1 MSVHIGANKGD
12 IADVVLLPGDP
23 LRAQFI
29 AENYLSN
36 PVQYNQVRG
45 MYGYTGT
52 YKGMP
57 VSVQGSGMGIPS
69 ISIYAHELINNYGVQ
84 RLMRIG
90 SCGSMQEHVKIR
102 DLVFGMASSHDSAI
116 NDRRFPD
123 MTYAP
128 IADYG
133 LLEKAVN
140 TAREKG
146 YRHHVGNILST
157 DLFYNDDLELWKQ
170 WAAFGV
176 LAVEMEAA
184 ALYTLASKFGVQAL
198 TMLTVSDHLVTGEQT
213 SSEEREK
220 TFTQMMEVAL
230 ETAVSQQ

>member
-36 PVQYNQVRG
+36 PVQYNKVRG
-45 MYGYTGT
+45 MYGFTGS
-52 YKGMP
+52 YKGTK

-69 ISIYAHELINNYGVQ
+69 ISIYTHELINDFGVK

-102 DLVFGMASSHDSAI
+102 DIVFGMAASHDSGI

-128 IADYG
+128 TADYT
-133 LLEKAVN
+133 LLETAVN
-140 TAREKG
+140 TARDKN
-146 YRHHVGNILST
+146 YTFHVGNILST
-157 DLFYNDDLELWKQ
+157 DTFYNDDPDLWKQ
-170 WAAFGV
+170 WSAFGV
-176 LAVEMEAA
+176 LAVEMEGS
-184 ALYTLASKFGVQAL
+184 ALYTLASKFGAQAL

-213 SSEEREK
+213 TSEEREK

-230 ETAVSQQ
+230 ETAVS

>member
-1 MSVHIGANKGD
+1 MSVHIGANPGD
-12 IADVVLLPGDP
+12 IAELVLMPGDP

-36 PVQYNQVRG
+36 PVQYNKVRG
-45 MYGYTGT
+45 MYGFTGT
-52 YKGMP
+52 YKGKP

-69 ISIYAHELINNYGVQ
+69 IGIYAHELINDFGVK

-90 SCGSMQEHVKIR
+90 SCGSLQKHVKIR
-102 DLVFGMASSHDSAI
+102 DIVFGMAASHDSGI

-128 IADYG
+128 TADFT
-133 LLEKAVN
+133 LLETAVN
-140 TAREKG
+140 SARSKN
-146 YRHHVGNILST
+146 YQFHVGNILST
-157 DLFYNDDLELWKQ
+157 DTFYNDDPDLSKQ

-176 LAVEMEAA
+176 LAVEMEGA

-213 SSEEREK
+213 TSEEREK

-230 ETAVSQQ
+230 ETAVSE

>member
-36 PVQYNQVRG
+36 PVQYNKVRG

>member
-1 MSVHIGANKGD
+1 MSVHIGAQKGD

-36 PVQYNQVRG
+36 PVQYNKVRG
-45 MYGYTGT
+45 MYGYTGS
-52 YKGMP
+52 YKGTP

-69 ISIYAHELINNYGVQ
+69 ISIYAHELINDYGVQ

-90 SCGSMQEHVKIR
+90 SCGSMQKNVKIR

-128 IADYG
+128 IADFG

-140 TAREKG
+140 TARNKG
-146 YRHHVGNILST
+146 YPFHVGNILST
-157 DLFYNDDLELWKQ
+157 DLFYNDDQDLWKQ

-176 LAVEMEAA
+176 LAVEMEGA
-184 ALYTLASKFGVQAL
+184 ALYTLASKFGVRAL

-230 ETAVSQQ
+230 ETAISQQ

>member
-1 MSVHIGANKGD
+1 MSVHIGAQKGD

-36 PVQYNQVRG
+36 PVQYNKVRG

-52 YKGMP
+52 YKGTP

-69 ISIYAHELINNYGVQ
+69 ISIYAHELINDYGVQ

-90 SCGSMQEHVKIR
+90 SCGSMQKDVKIR

-128 IADYG
+128 IADFG

-140 TAREKG
+140 TARDKG
-146 YRHHVGNILST
+146 YRFHVGNILST
-157 DLFYNDDLELWKQ
+157 DLFYNDDQELWKQ

-176 LAVEMEAA
+176 LAVEMEGA

-213 SSEEREK
+213 TSEEREK

-230 ETAVSQQ
+230 ETAVSQR

>member
-36 PVQYNQVRG
+36 PVQYNKVRG

-52 YKGMP
+52 YKGTP

-69 ISIYAHELINNYGVQ
+69 ISIYAHELINDYGVQ

-90 SCGSMQEHVKIR
+90 SCGSMQEKVKIR

-140 TAREKG
+140 TSRDKG
-146 YRHHVGNILST
+146 YRYHVGNILST

-176 LAVEMEAA
+176 LAVEMEGA

-213 SSEEREK
+213 TSEEREK

>member
-1 MSVHIGANKGD
+1 MSVHIGAQKGD

-29 AENYLSN
+29 AENYLSD
-36 PVQYNQVRG
+36 PVQYNKVRG

-52 YKGMP
+52 YKGTP

-69 ISIYAHELINNYGVQ
+69 ISIYAHELINDYGVQ

-90 SCGSMQEHVKIR
+90 SCGSMQKDVKIR

-128 IADYG
+128 IADFG
-133 LLEKAVN
+133 LLEKAVD
-140 TAREKG
+140 TARDKG
-146 YRHHVGNILST
+146 YRFHVGNILST
-157 DLFYNDDLELWKQ
+157 DLFYNDDQELWKQ

-176 LAVEMEAA
+176 LAVEMEGA

-213 SSEEREK
+213 TSEEREK